1 MELNENAVNAIIT
14 LIIVWYFGLFLLLL
28 YNYDNIRNFENRC
41 IVFFS
46 LNSNEEVI
54 EESSEV

>member
-46 LNSNEEVI
+46 LNSNEEVT
-54 EESSEV
+54 EETSGV